1 MAKKSIVGVFAVA
14 LLFLFLI
21 LFLVQ
26 KTEQPCAPP
35 ALDYGPPIRD
45 GVQVNIETRGFASDY
60 NQVGILTRVGSDLI
74 LPLMGRRF
82 MPDRWQY
89 YTVSNTGNLNT
100 KLPMSFKGRSCSG
113 EYGCDEMV
121 SGDSVFVEGYNDTLR
136 VTIYEPS
143 KFNYIPH
150 L

>member
-1 MAKKSIVGVFAVA
+1 MGKKSIVGVFAVA
-14 LLFLFLI
+14 LLFLILFLI
-21 LFLVQ
+21 LIP
-26 KTEQPCAPP
+26 KEQPAEGPAVLEAPV
-35 ALDYGPPIRD
+35 RD
-45 GVQVNIETRGFASDY
+45 GVQVNIETRGFAADY
-60 NQVGILTRVGSDLI
+60 NQVGLLTRVGSDLI
-74 LPLMGRRF
+74 LPLLGRRF

-89 YTVSNTGNLNT
+89 YTISNTGNVNT

-121 SGDSVFVEGYNDTLR
+121 SGDGVFVEGYNDTLR

>member
-1 MAKKSIVGVFAVA
+1 MGKKSIVGVFAVA
-14 LLFLFLI
+14 LLFLILFLI
-21 LFLVQ
+21 LIP
-26 KTEQPCAPP
+26 KEQPAEGPAVLEAP
-35 ALDYGPPIRD
+35 
-45 GVQVNIETRGFASDY
+45 GVQVNIETRGFGQDY
-60 NQVGILTRVGSDLI
+60 SQVGILTRVGSDLI

-89 YTVSNTGNLNT
+89 YTVSNTGNLHT
-100 KLPMSFKGRSCSG
+100 KLPMTFKGRSCSG

-121 SGDSVFVEGYNDTLR
+121 SGDGVFVEGYNDTLR
-136 VTIYEPS
+136 VTIYEKS

>member
-14 LLFLFLI
+14 LLFLFLF

-26 KTEQPCAPP
+26 KTEPPCATP
-35 ALDYGPPIRD
+35 AYGPPVRD
-45 GVQVNIETRGFASDY
+45 GVEVNIETRGFAQEY
-60 NQVGILTRVGSDLI
+60 TQLGILTRVGSDLI

-89 YTVSNTGNLNT
+89 YTMSNTGNLNT
-100 KLPMSFKGRSCSG
+100 KLPMTFKGRSCSG
-113 EYGCDEMV
+113 EYGCEEMV
-121 SGDSVFVEGYNDTLR
+121 SGDTVFVDGYNDTLR
-136 VTIYEPS
+136 VTLYERS
-143 KFNYIPH
+143 KFNYIPY